1 MFDVEGRAH
10 LENTLGGT
18 KGHIF
23 RRVVHLSMMIFPFLY
38 YWHGNQIAEILSDSL
53 NMELSREKFVTFIL
67 FFIIFA
73 ELIRLFFGITIF
85 GQRTYE
91 AKQFS
96 ALAWGGISICLCFLF
111 APLGGYKESYIG
123 LPIIFTISIVDPLLG
138 ETRKLMDST
147 KLIIGIALVV
157 SIIIWGLSS
166 IFLETPI
173 WLALIMPPLAIA
185 AEWPSVKYI
194 DDNATMILVPLIAS
208 IVLM

>member
-10 LENTLGGT
+10 LENTLGGK

-38 YWHGNQIAEILSDSL
+38 YWHGDQIADILSDSL
-53 NMELSREKFVTFIL
+53 NMELSREKFVTVIL
-67 FFIIFA
+67 FFIIFV

-147 KLIIGIALVV
+147 KLIIGIALVA
-157 SIIIWGLSS
+157 SMIIWGMSS
-166 IFLETPI
+166 IFLETPL
-173 WLALIMPPLAIA
+173 WLVLIMPPLAIA

>member
-1 MFDVEGRAH
+1 VFDLEGRAH

-23 RRVVHLSMMIFPFLY
+23 RRVVHISMMIFPFLY
-38 YWHGNQIAEILSDSL
+38 YWHGTQIADTFSEIL
-53 NMELSREKFVTFIL
+53 NITLSREGFVTFIL
-67 FFIIFA
+67 FFIVVA

-111 APLGGYKESYIG
+111 APLGGYKGSYIG

-138 ETRKLMDST
+138 ESRKLMDST
-147 KLIIGIALVV
+147 KLIISIALVT
-157 SIIIWGLSS
+157 SMIIWWLSS
-166 IFLETPI
+166 IFLETPL
-173 WLALIMPPLAIA
+173 WLTLVMPPLAIA

-208 IVLM
+208 IVLI